1 MLEYI
6 AGPIIALLLGMKFT
20 DYRVKEVQKKV
31 EELGKTY
38 EERVVEVN
46 TNTSKALIST
56 LTPVARAIKQLNEQ
70 VGIQ

>member
-6 AGPIIALLLGMKFT
+6 AGPIVALLLGMKFT
-20 DYRVKEVQKKV
+20 DYRVKEMQKKV
-31 EELGKTY
+31 EELSKTY